1 MIRII
6 GAENKLQNGKNAADV
21 MTEVIKAKND
31 AVLGL
36 ATGSSPIEMYDEL
49 VARNKAGKISFRNI
63 KTVNLDEYVGLAPT
77 HDQSYAYFMNHHLF
91 DRVDIDKNN
100 TNLPDGLAKDPA
112 AECKRYDERSLQ
124 WAASTFRSSA

>member
-6 GAENKLQNGKNAADV
+6 GAENKPQNGKNAADV

-63 KTVNLDEYVGLAPT
+63 KTVNGTECELSL
-77 HDQSYAYFMNHHLF
+77 
-91 DRVDIDKNN
+91 RV
-100 TNLPDGLAKDPA
+100 
-112 AECKRYDERSLQ
+112 
-124 WAASTFRSSA
+124 FRHI